1 MELDNPQHSK
11 QFQNL
16 LLPWSTRNICD
27 GQWQGVVALKTSR
40 DCRKQSNQKGCK
52 WHTQRVSTK
61 HAIALLYRRSWHVGM
76 FVNLKY
82 VFISNLI
89 ISHHYVQTW
98 QTLTLV
104 PLNGLFTFFWIHLF
118 DQNWSRKFLPIAS
131 WTLCRHSR
139 RRHSGDR
146 RRATGLFCFLA
157 ALLTGMATQPAHAGV
172 EPGVFVVTT
181 HNLSHF

>member
-27 GQWQGVVALKTSR
+27 GQWQRVVALKTSR
-40 DCRKQSNQKGCK
+40 DCWKQSNQKGCK

-104 PLNGLFTFFWIHLF
+104 PLNGLFTFFESIYSIRTDHGNF
-118 DQNWSRKFLPIAS
+118 YQLPAELYS
-131 WTLCRHSR
+131 GTQGEDTLV
-139 RRHSGDR
+139 
-146 RRATGLFCFLA
+146 T
-157 ALLTGMATQPAHAGV
+157 GV
-172 EPGVFVVTT
+172 ELQDFFA
-181 HNLSHF
+181 S

>member
-82 VFISNLI
+82 VFTMFRLDRLWHSF
-89 ISHHYVQTW
+89 HW
-98 QTLTLV
+98 M
-104 PLNGLFTFFWIHLF
+104 GLFTFFWIHLF